1 MTFEMVPKGIK
12 FARAKSA
19 NFMPKGAIFQK
30 KCKKVLFNSYV
41 VMQFSQLARKHNFCE
56 KNSVPCFMNY

>member
-41 VMQFSQLARKHNFCE
+41 VMQFS
-56 KNSVPCFMNY
+56 